1 MDLAETYV
9 MNAPVE
15 IVGLLAVAADGTPI
29 EVTSRTVKT
38 AILRK
43 ATEEPDVMPI
53 PAELPAN
60 SWTR

>member
-1 MDLAETYV
+1 

-29 EVTSRTVKT
+29 EVTSQTVKT